1 MLGRLWRVQEK
12 KPSFCLLSMSSAT
25 IVQFSPQHRVAS
37 LVVGQ
42 RSVWFVRDVL
52 PVLAWY
58 AGAGTA
64 IIVVER

>member
-1 MLGRLWRVQEK
+1 MACAREGAE
-12 KPSFCLLSMSSAT
+12 FLLIVDEFSD

-58 AGAGTA
+58 AGAGNA

>member
-1 MLGRLWRVQEK
+1 MAKSREEK
-12 KPSFCLLSMSSAT
+12 GKAKDSLAKEFSDIAQ
-25 IVQFSPQHRVAS
+25 VSPQHRVAS

-52 PVLAWY
+52 PVLALY
-58 AGAGTA
+58 AGAGDA

>member
-1 MLGRLWRVQEK
+1 MACAREGAEFLLIVDEFSDIARV
-12 KPSFCLLSMSSAT
+12 T
-25 IVQFSPQHRVAS
+25 RQHRVAS

-58 AGAGTA
+58 AGAGNA